1 MISRPSQDI
10 MAHLWSILNQNHY
23 YQSHSRSTSR
33 SHLTSWSHLPKRA
46 KLQFIFPGRSWS
58 FKVSIFAIRH
68 LPFTW
73 RGALGL
79 LILAGWGDCEYEK
92 WEIHMHTYGPQRLL
106 PPKKLSPRDP
116 FSIPLANLYASYL
129 LICLYWI
136 HGCLLMI
143 SPWPSSGDILNWC
156 IYFTAQELSW
166 IMRMTVY
173 ISHIQE
179 LYVSILYLTYLS
191 LHLYV

>member
-23 YQSHSRSTSR
+23 SQSHSRSTSR

-73 RGALGL
+73 RGALWL
-79 LILAGWGDCEYEK
+79 LILAGVRRLWIWKIIDSHAYIWNSKTCAPPFIVPK
-92 WEIHMHTYGPQRLL
+92 RPLSKFVCTWSSDMPIWNSWMSSNDQCLDRVLEI
-106 PPKKLSPRDP
+106 
-116 FSIPLANLYASYL
+116 
-129 LICLYWI
+129 YWI
-136 HGCLLMI
+136 
-143 SPWPSSGDILNWC
+143 DV
-156 IYFTAQELSW
+156 IYFTAQELSCVW
-166 IMRMTVY
+166 RYVPHISKSYMYKSHT
-173 ISHIQE
+173 SHI
-179 LYVSILYLTYLS
+179 YLCICMFNKYAA
-191 LHLYV
+191 